1 MNGIN
6 EIELRV
12 SDLKQYYYCPRIVF
26 YQYVLPVERKMTYKM
41 EHGKVAH
48 EEIARLESRRKLIRY
63 GLDKGRRHFNLW
75 INSKKWSLAGKLDMM
90 IETESELYPVDFKF
104 TKGRP
109 FKNHIYQLGGYA
121 LILEDHFGRAVNEG
135 FVYLLV
141 QKDVFIYSLHKEI
154 KNECIR
160 ALNEIR
166 SMVKEERFPPG
177 PKEKV
182 KCLEC
187 EYQNYCRDTL

>member
-1 MNGIN
+1 MDIQ
-6 EIELRV
+6 LRV
-12 SDLKQYYYCPRIVF
+12 SDLKQYYYCPRIVY
-26 YQYVLPVERKMTYKM
+26 YQYNLPVERKTTYKM

-48 EEIARLESRRKLIRY
+48 EEIARLESRRKLTRY
-63 GLDKGRRHFNLW
+63 GLDKGTKHFSLW
-75 INSKKWSLAGKLDMM
+75 INSSKWGLSGKLDMM
-90 IETESELYPVDFKF
+90 IETENGLYPVDFKF

-121 LILEDHFGRAVNEG
+121 LILEEYYGRAVNEG

-141 QKDVFIYSLHKEI
+141 PKDVLIYSLDNDIKSECIKALKEI
-154 KNECIR
+154 RNM
-160 ALNEIR
+160 L
-166 SMVKEERFPPG
+166 KEERFPPP
-177 PKEKV
+177 PKEKG